1 MKTKIVKLKALYETI
16 ADEYVYLFEKKHGL
30 ELEHWVSDDKTGV
43 ACFGDIYFFNV
54 SDIMYDINNKLPK
67 GFILQWIEDNVDN
80 QEKKGYIN
88 LNSYFKGM
96 RFEDLPDVEK

>member
-1 MKTKIVKLKALYETI
+1 MKTKIIKLKALYETI

-30 ELEHWVSDDKTGV
+30 KLEFWVADDKTGV
-43 ACFGDIYFFNV
+43 ACFGDVYFFTA

-88 LNSYFKGM
+88 LHSYFKGM
-96 RFEDLPDVEK
+96 RFEDLPNIEK